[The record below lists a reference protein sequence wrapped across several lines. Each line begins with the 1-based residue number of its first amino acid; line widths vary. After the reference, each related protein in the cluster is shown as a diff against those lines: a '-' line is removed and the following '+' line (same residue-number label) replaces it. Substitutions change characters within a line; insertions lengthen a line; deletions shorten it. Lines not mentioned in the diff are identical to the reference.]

1 MEVTKIEVPSELV
14 DDVQKYVE
22 RLKRKKRI
30 LQKTFGILK
39 GEEKSATELKVEI
52 YEELYG

>member
-1 MEVTKIEVPSELV
+1 MEVTKIEVPSEFV

-39 GEEKSATELKVEI
+39 GEEKSATELKVEL